1 MNESYK
7 QLSNKR
13 SQTPP
18 KIYSCF
24 HYKKVQ
30 NQGKQNN
37 YYLFR
42 DIDLDSEATKKS
54 KGMTTTDHL
63 TVVTPEVL
71 GAGQRCDQRGS
82 QGLLRYKSE
91 NNLFSNPD
99 SDMDAHAHSHSL

>member
-42 DIDLDSEATKKS
+42 DIDLDSKTTKK
-54 KGMTTTDHL
+54 
-63 TVVTPEVL
+63 
-71 GAGQRCDQRGS
+71 QRPDYHRSLDSGYHRGT
-82 QGLLRYKSE
+82 GGRSE
-91 NNLFSNPD
+91 
-99 SDMDAHAHSHSL
+99 M